1 MSNRENKYIN
11 KDDFSS
17 IMNNMSNSDVTKD
30 DKPVSSKR
38 MRSVL
43 IIIYIILSLLLLYG
57 FFSIYVF
64 VIVVKENKV
73 KNATITIIIYILF
86 CIVIIYLLLNSI
98 YMSHKITKFIE
109 NNLLFKI

>member
-11 KDDFSS
+11 KDDYSL
-17 IMNNMSNSDVTKD
+17 IMNNMSNSDVTKH

-43 IIIYIILSLLLLYG
+43 IIIYIILLLLLLYG
-57 FFSIYVF
+57 FFTIYFF
-64 VIVVKENKV
+64 VIVVKKKKV
-73 KNATITIIIYILF
+73 RKAIITIIIYILF
-86 CIVIIYLLLNSI
+86 CSVIIYLLLNSI